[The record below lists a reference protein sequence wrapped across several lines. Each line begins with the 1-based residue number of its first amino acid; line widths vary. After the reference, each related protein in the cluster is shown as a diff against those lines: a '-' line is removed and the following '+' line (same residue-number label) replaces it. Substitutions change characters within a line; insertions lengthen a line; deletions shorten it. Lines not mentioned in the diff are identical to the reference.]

1 MRGATEDNEWL
12 KELEKEL
19 TRKNKVKGK
28 LRKEIEQRIEQ
39 IKLIEEDTEQILKKY
54 LGANTPSREDVEFEL
69 MYDRINNQG
78 EHMYESE
85 LEESDDRT
93 CVDCGDKD

>member
-54 LGANTPSREDVEFEL
+54 LGANTPSREDVEFDL
-69 MYDRINNQG
+69 LYNRLND
-78 EHMYESE
+78 
-85 LEESDDRT
+85 
-93 CVDCGDKD
+93 